1 MTTTTSILRTL
12 ALGAGVLGLS
22 ACATVTRGTKET
34 LVIESTPPGAA
45 VTLNNASLEEP
56 ITCTT
61 PCEMKISRKRPY
73 DVTFAMDGYEP
84 LETEVLTPSSGAGNG
99 AMAGNLIAGGLI
111 GVAIDAGNGSTHKFD
126 PNPLVVTLTP
136 LAAPAALETA
146 APRAA
151 DTDTDEDAFDPLM
164 DEPAS

>member
-1 MTTTTSILRTL
+1 MTIIRTL
-12 ALGAGVLGLS
+12 ALGAAVLSLT

-45 VTLNNASLEEP
+45 VTLNNEALEEP

-61 PCEMKISRKRPY
+61 PCSMKISRKRPY
-73 DVTFAMDGYEP
+73 DVSVAMDGYETM
-84 LETEVLTPSSGAGNG
+84 ETQVLTPRAGAGNG

-126 PNPLVVTLTP
+126 PNPLIVTLTP
-136 LAAPAALETA
+136 VAAPAVLE
-146 APRAA
+146 APEPMKPE
-151 DTDTDEDAFDPLM
+151 TDAFDPLM